1 MLIRSVFVLYTSSNT
16 IFNVLISPFPGNV
29 YANNKDYTSN
39 LVFIFSG
46 RPAPSLHWLING
58 RPAPIQIVKDNVDP
72 TDGLMSFTDARRTP
86 LSKTSDYI
94 ASNSSLSSILPF
106 KETNKEP
113 TKSVGDLSATHLI
126 NSLPLK
132 PNAYT
137 SEITNNDID
146 KIAISQDIQNSET
159 EIGGVVRQKHVF
171 QVEGLDRAKKS
182 SSLMS
187 SLNDNT
193 IGTNAQMHTN
203 GFINRR
209 GIRKGLV
216 TSSLMIGAVQRKDV
230 DTVYSCLASN
240 SNMTQASR
248 AAVKLQMNRK

>member
-1 MLIRSVFVLYTSSNT
+1 MRIIKIILTVCF
-16 IFNVLISPFPGNV
+16 
-29 YANNKDYTSN
+29 
-39 LVFIFSG
+39 FIFSG

-58 RPAPIQIVKDNVDP
+58 RPAPIKIVKDNVDP

-146 KIAISQDIQNSET
+146 KIAISQDIQSSET
-159 EIGGVVRQKHVF
+159 EIGGVLRQKHLL

-187 SLNDNT
+187 SLNDNFEGSLMPSLNDNT
-193 IGTNAQMHTN
+193 IVTNTQMHTN

-248 AAVKLQMNRK
+248 AAVKLQMNRKLKS